1 MPKITLKDVTMIYPF
16 QKVDGLFNRKQKKLI
31 LKQQQEMPYTSNEG
45 VIALQHFDCTFKDGA
60 FTVILGPSGS
70 GKTTLLRIIAGLERP
85 VLGEVYF
92 DDVLYNDVEAQER
105 DVAMVFQNYSL
116 YPNQTVYQNIA
127 FPLEVKHT
135 PREEIETEVK
145 KIAELLKLDEKL
157 ERLPHELSGGEKQRV
172 ALARS
177 LVKKPAVLLFDE
189 PFSNLDVLMRK
200 ELRNELKRIHDTYKT
215 TFIYVTHDQYDA
227 LFLADDLIIL
237 KDGIKQMDAS
247 AAEVYNEPIN
257 RFCAEFIGSSTFNL
271 FEDVPVT
278 NDGRFKLFGKTYE
291 LDSRQRKQLGKDKRI
306 DVGIRGTNIMITH
319 EGIAA
324 LIEYVEMIEADLII
338 HAKADNHEII
348 IVEKMSGTNES
359 KYLKGQ
365 EIRLVIDPKYY
376 HLFCKN
382 GDRLNESR

>member
-31 LKQQQEMPYTSNEG
+31 RKQQEEMPYTSNEG

-60 FTVILGPSGS
+60 FTIILGPSGS

-85 VLGEVYF
+85 VLGELYF
-92 DDVLYNDVEAQER
+92 DDVLYNDVKAQDR

-127 FPLEVKHT
+127 FPLEVKHM
-135 PREEIETEVK
+135 PREEIETEIQ
-145 KIAELLKLDEKL
+145 KIAELLGLEEKL
-157 ERLPHELSGGEKQRV
+157 NRLPQERSGGEKQRV

-227 LFLADDLIIL
+227 LYLADDLVIL

-247 AAEVYNEPIN
+247 AADVYNYPVN

-271 FEDVPVT
+271 FEDVSVG
-278 NDGRFKLFGKTYE
+278 NNGRFKLLGKTFD
-291 LDSRQRKQLGKDKRI
+291 LDSKQLGKERTI
-306 DVGIRGTNIMITH
+306 DVGIRGTNVMITN
-319 EGIAA
+319 EGIPAV
-324 LIEYVEMIEADLII
+324 IEFIEMIEADLII
-338 HAKADNHEII
+338 HAKTEDQEVIA
-348 IVEKMSGTNES
+348 VEKMSSSSEI
-359 KYLKGQ
+359 KYFNGQ
-365 EIRLVIDPKYY
+365 EIHLSFDQKHF
-376 HLFCKN
+376 HLFNKK
-382 GDRLNESR
+382 GERIG

>member
-31 LKQQQEMPYTSNEG
+31 RKQQEEMPYTSNEG

-60 FTVILGPSGS
+60 FTIILGPSGS

-85 VLGEVYF
+85 VLGELYF
-92 DDVLYNDVEAQER
+92 DDVLYNDVKAQDR

-127 FPLEVKHT
+127 FPLEVKHM
-135 PREEIETEVK
+135 PREEIETEIQ
-145 KIAELLKLDEKL
+145 KIAELLGLEEKL
-157 ERLPHELSGGEKQRV
+157 NRLPQELSGGEKQRV

-227 LFLADDLIIL
+227 LYLADDLVIL

-247 AAEVYNEPIN
+247 AADVYNYPVN

-271 FEDVPVT
+271 FEDVSVG
-278 NDGRFKLFGKTYE
+278 NNGRFKLLGKTFD
-291 LDSRQRKQLGKDKRI
+291 LDSKQLGKERTI
-306 DVGIRGTNIMITH
+306 DVGIRGTNVMITN
-319 EGIAA
+319 EGIPAV
-324 LIEYVEMIEADLII
+324 IEFIEMIEADLII
-338 HAKADNHEII
+338 HAKTEDQEVIA
-348 IVEKMSGTNES
+348 VEKMSSSSEI
-359 KYLKGQ
+359 KYFNGQ
-365 EIRLVIDPKYY
+365 EIHLSFDQKHF
-376 HLFCKN
+376 HLFNKK
-382 GDRLNESR
+382 GERIG